1 MVDDVVAGGF
11 DRHRSPGSSWKRR
24 APIKVPARKM
34 LEIESDRHL
43 EIDFLPADYR
53 RITATELRP
62 TPIDSG
68 VALKSPGPRFAS
80 GVFLCCWC
88 FFLLGLQSGVTE
100 FSAAVIG
107 FSPVWLGSIGFLL
120 SLTGFHLGLMSFTQ
134 FYSNSLGFYLVWVGF
149 TWFYWVLPSIT
160 GLNWVLPR
168 FTGFHMVL
176 PSSTVFFGCCYL
188 VFPSVT

>member
-1 MVDDVVAGGF
+1 
-11 DRHRSPGSSWKRR
+11 
-24 APIKVPARKM
+24 M

-80 GVFLCCWC
+80 GVFLFV

-107 FSPVWLGSIGFLL
+107 FSPV
-120 SLTGFHLGLMSFTQ
+120 
-134 FYSNSLGFYLVWVGF
+134 
-149 TWFYWVLPSIT
+149 
-160 GLNWVLPR
+160 
-168 FTGFHMVL
+168 
-176 PSSTVFFGCCYL
+176 
-188 VFPSVT
+188 